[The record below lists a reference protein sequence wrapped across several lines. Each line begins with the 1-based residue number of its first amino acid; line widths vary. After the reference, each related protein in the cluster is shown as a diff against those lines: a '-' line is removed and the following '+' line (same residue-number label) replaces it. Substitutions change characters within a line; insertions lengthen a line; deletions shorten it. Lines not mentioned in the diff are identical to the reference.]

1 MPLRVRDE
9 DEGLFMDLMRSL
21 PLGLYLETP
30 VTWMHRLDPRVKLGW
45 LMSFLLLPLL
55 ASLEW
60 RLGLSAALMALTVS
74 ARIPFRV
81 WKQQMG
87 WLLVL
92 CLYVC
97 TLISLAPDGLN
108 AEHQV
113 RLPADEIKFLQ
124 QPSTLLPAEPAKPW
138 YQTIGSSAKSD
149 IGGLVTAPSLPTATD
164 YRYVLFQ
171 NGVITITNRS
181 LSLAIRF
188 GTLLFTLLYSTTLYL
203 LTTSPEEITAGLED
217 LMSPLRRFGVPVTE
231 IALTLTLSLR
241 FIPLVLE
248 EFQNLVRSIRTRAID
263 WKKLGLKRSV
273 QIGLTVA
280 ERLVKNLLLRSEQ
293 IASAMMVRGFTSPNE
308 HRVEWHQLK
317 LSWRDA
323 VALSGL
329 GLVWVGRFVFGGEA

>member
-1 MPLRVRDE
+1 
-9 DEGLFMDLMRSL
+9 MDLMRSL

-74 ARIPFRV
+74 AWIPFRV

-87 WLLVL
+87 WLLAL

-138 YQTIGSSAKSD
+138 YQTIGGSAKSD

-188 GTLLFTLLYSTTLYL
+188 STLLFTLLYSTTLYL

>member
-1 MPLRVRDE
+1 
-9 DEGLFMDLMRSL
+9 MDLMRSL

-60 RLGLSAALMALTVS
+60 RLGMSVALMALTVS
-74 ARIPFRV
+74 ARIPLRV

-87 WLLVL
+87 WLLAL

-97 TLISLAPDGLN
+97 TLISIAPDGLN

-113 RLPADEIKFLQ
+113 RMPADEIKFLQ
-124 QPSTLLPAEPAKPW
+124 QPSTLLPAELVKPW

-149 IGGLVTAPSLPTATD
+149 GTGLVTAPTLPAATA

-171 NGVITITNRS
+171 NGVITVTNRS

-188 GTLLFTLLYSTTLYL
+188 STLLFTLLYSTTLYL

-263 WKKLGLKRSV
+263 WKKLGLKRTV

-323 VALSGL
+323 IALSGL
-329 GLVWVGRFVFGGEA
+329 GLVWVGRFVFGGEG

>member
-1 MPLRVRDE
+1 
-9 DEGLFMDLMRSL
+9 MDLMRSL

-87 WLLVL
+87 WLLAL
-92 CLYVC
+92 CLYIC
-97 TLISLAPDGLN
+97 TLISIAPDGLN

-138 YQTIGSSAKSD
+138 YQTIGGSAKSD

-188 GTLLFTLLYSTTLYL
+188 STLLFTLLYSTTLYL

-329 GLVWVGRFVFGGEA
+329 VLVWVGRFVFGGEA